1 MKIKWGRAVAAA
13 LAAEVLGVAFLALLV
28 ALFGPPGFKEA
39 MPFAERLGAWGGP
52 LSGFALCVLGGWWTA
67 KAVSP
72 INRLRNGLVMGVLA
86 AVLDIV
92 IALAMGA
99 GIAPLLL
106 VSNAGRV
113 VAGAIGG
120 WIAARPGA

>member
-1 MKIKWGRAVAAA
+1 MKIKWARAVAAA
-13 LAAEVLGVAFLALLV
+13 LAAEVLGVAMLALLV

-39 MPFAERLGAWGGP
+39 MPFAELGAWVGP

-72 INRLRNGLVMGVLA
+72 ANRLRNGLAMGVLA

-92 IALAMGA
+92 IALAMA
-99 GIAPLLL
+99 RASRRCCL
-106 VSNAGRV
+106 VPM
-113 VAGAIGG
+113 
-120 WIAARPGA
+120 PGE